1 MLCPYCQS
9 EVAGFPPST
18 DGPGLRCTVCNEE
31 GIPILYPREYDQH
44 PAVPVSI
51 FGPGGHGK
59 SVFVDALITQL
70 ERRITWPSFSCQWMD
85 TVSMLRVRDRL
96 DAMRKDGVLPDTT
109 EAIFPRP
116 QILRLRNVPRVG
128 GCQLLFYD
136 TSGETFRQAE
146 TLRDAGRYLKNS
158 PAIVWLI
165 SLKDIEYPEQL
176 GDLMTIYATAM
187 AQMGADPRRQTLI
200 LTLTKGDLLIDRPGF
215 PASAR
220 DFLTDD
226 DLDPSSGAWTRL
238 STISNELE
246 KWLLDSEHRNI
257 VNLLKG
263 QFRLV
268 RYCVL
273 SAQGEESD
281 GQQLRGELMP
291 RGVLSPLFWLWREM
305 KAPVWVETGKSKSVY
320 FSLREALAEAPSGAT
335 VRLDGRVYPLEARL
349 ELSKPVNLVGAGPEQ
364 TILRSSQ
371 PGFVAGIKS
380 AGKVT
385 FSGLSLEHTGP
396 EPADVL
402 RLFSGEVLLTQCHF
416 RGGVYK
422 ASAAAG
428 DGLFLTDTVSVSVER
443 CVVERNEGHG
453 ISTRKSA
460 RLSVQHTKTL
470 SNGISGAFLSGGAAG
485 IASSVFD
492 ENKQHGIIVTETAK
506 LKLKATLA
514 RKNKKHGMVFEK
526 ESDAELDSCT
536 VQWNDENGIVVEGN
550 ARAKIVKT
558 TSTGNRQAGIVFG
571 GRTDAE
577 LRECLCGQNVRA
589 GIVVEDQATPLLE
602 KNECR
607 QNTGFGIVYT
617 GLSSGRCV
625 GNTSTGNGSDGLKVA
640 GKASPQLVDNIC
652 SENKMYGL
660 HVTETANPSLGKG
673 NQCTGNGSGDFH
685 PQKLG
690 KKSWLG

>member
-9 EVAGFPPST
+9 DVAGFPPST
-18 DGPGLRCTVCNEE
+18 DGPGLRCTVCKEE

-70 ERRITWPSFSCQWMD
+70 ERRITWPNFSCQWMD

-165 SLKDIEYPEQL
+165 SLNDIEYQEQL

-200 LTLTKGDLLIDRPGF
+200 LTLTKGDLLVDRPGF
-215 PASAR
+215 PDSAR

-226 DLDPSSGAWTRL
+226 DLDPSTGAWGRL
-238 STISNELE
+238 STISKDLE
-246 KWLLDSEHRNI
+246 KWLLESEHRNI

-263 QFRLV
+263 QFRQV
-268 RYCVL
+268 RFCIL
-273 SAQGEESD
+273 SAQGAASD
-281 GQQLRGELMP
+281 GQQLVMDLMP
-291 RGVLSPLFWLWREM
+291 RGVLSPIFWLWREM
-305 KAPVWVETGKSKSVY
+305 KSPVWVETGKTKTVY

-349 ELSKPVNLVGAGPEQ
+349 ELSKPVTLAGVSPEQ
-364 TILRSSQ
+364 TILRCSQ
-371 PGFVAGIKS
+371 SGFVAGIKS
-380 AGKVT
+380 AGNVT
-385 FSGLSLEHTGP
+385 LSGLTLEHTGA

-402 RLFSGEVLLTQCHF
+402 RVFSGEVTLSQCHI
-416 RGGVYK
+416 RGGVYQAG
-422 ASAAAG
+422 ASAG
-428 DGLFLTDTVSVSVER
+428 DGLFVTDTASVLVAR
-443 CVVERNEGHG
+443 CLVERNEGHG

-460 RLSVQHTKTL
+460 RLTVQETKAL
-470 SNGISGAFLSGGAAG
+470 ANGFSGAYISGGAAA
-485 IASSVFD
+485 IAGSAFD
-492 ENKQHGIIVTETAK
+492 ENKQHGIVVTESAK
-506 LKLKATLA
+506 VKLKAILA
-514 RKNKKHGMVFEK
+514 RKNKKHGLLFEK
-526 ESDAELDSCT
+526 ECEVELLSCT
-536 VQWNDENGIVVEGN
+536 VQWNEENGLMAEGS
-550 ARAKIVKT
+550 ARIKGTKI
-558 TSTGNRQAGIVFG
+558 TSAGNRQAGFALA

-577 LRECLCGQNVRA
+577 LRECIGDQNTRA
-589 GIVVEDQATPLLE
+589 GIAVEDQAAPVLE
-602 KNECR
+602 GNVCR
-607 QNTGFGIVYT
+607 QNVGFGIVYT
-617 GLSSGRCV
+617 GLSAGRCV
-625 GNTSTGNGSDGLKVA
+625 GNTSSANGGDGLKIA
-640 GKASPQLVDNIC
+640 GKATPQLIDNIC
-652 SENKMYGL
+652 TENKKFGL
-660 HVTETANPSLGKG
+660 NVTETANPVIGKG
-673 NQCTGNGSGDFH
+673 NLCSGNALGDYQ
-685 PQKLG
+685 PPKLG
-690 KKSWLG
+690 KKGWLG